1 MARRTK
7 RAEPMSV
14 TELRKAVVEAGSY
27 YWFKAENGDE
37 QIQSALMRE
46 GYRAG
51 VEALRCYLEPEPGS
65 RELYEAAARKWPQ
78 SRLHPLI

>member
-1 MARRTK
+1 
-7 RAEPMSV
+7 MSV
-14 TELRKAVVEAGSY
+14 KQLREAVVQAGAW

-51 VEALRCYLEPEPGS
+51 VDALRCYQEGEPTAA
-65 RELYEAAARKWPQ
+65 ELYAAALKLWPV